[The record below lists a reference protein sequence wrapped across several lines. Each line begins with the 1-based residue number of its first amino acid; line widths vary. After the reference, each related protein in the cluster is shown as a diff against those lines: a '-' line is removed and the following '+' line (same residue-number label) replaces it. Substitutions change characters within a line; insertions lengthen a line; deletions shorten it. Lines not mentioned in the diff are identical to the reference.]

1 MSDFI
6 HHEMFP
12 LAEDTASYRRLTTD
26 YVATARFEG
35 ETVLK
40 VDTRAL
46 TLLAEEAM
54 RDTAHFLRSEHLA
67 QLRRILDDPEA
78 SGNDKFVALEL
89 LKNANI
95 AAGGVLPMCQ
105 DTGTAIVLG
114 KKGQNVWTGGDDEAA
129 LAEGIVNAFVG
140 SNLRYSQLA
149 PLDMFN
155 EVNTGTNLPA
165 QIDLHATPGDTY
177 RFLFVAKGGGSANKT
192 FLYQET
198 KALLNPDSLMAF
210 LDAQIRTIGAA
221 ACPP

>member
-1 MSDFI
+1 MSEFI

-67 QLRRILDDPEA
+67 QLSRILDDPEA

-95 AAGGVLPMCQ
+95 AAGGVLP
-105 DTGTAIVLG
+105 APEVVLTDLVEG
-114 KKGQNVWTGGDDEAA
+114 HGRGIGGDMTADA
-129 LAEGIVNAFVG
+129 
-140 SNLRYSQLA
+140 
-149 PLDMFN
+149 
-155 EVNTGTNLPA
+155 NTGTLRAMHGNGGIPA
-165 QIDLHATPGDTY
+165 QQTTDVPLDLGVAGVF
-177 RFLFVAKGGGSANKT
+177 FLVLGCNGVDVVGGG
-192 FLYQET
+192 E
-198 KALLNPDSLMAF
+198 
-210 LDAQIRTIGAA
+210 R
-221 ACPP
+221 